1 MARKDYQKVRAEMAV
16 GGMQSFDPDGM
27 GINYDNQRVAVSI
40 LYLILQDIR
49 SQLGT
54 FDYSTAGITGISSK
68 VEARDVQT
76 LPDNQARYE
85 GEWIVGQ

>member
-27 GINYDNQRVAVSI
+27 GINYDNQRVA
-40 LYLILQDIR
+40 DIR

-68 VEARDVQT
+68 VEARDV
-76 LPDNQARYE
+76 
-85 GEWIVGQ
+85 

>member
-40 LYLILQDIR
+40 LYLIL
-49 SQLGT
+49 
-54 FDYSTAGITGISSK
+54 
-68 VEARDVQT
+68 
-76 LPDNQARYE
+76 
-85 GEWIVGQ
+85 